1 MLVKY
6 KTILPSAET
15 FLRGVDN
22 AKMSRADKQGKQ
34 LKISKTQ
41 IFKNQLKIEERKIK
55 KIENLTV
62 NFQLNSF

>member
-22 AKMSRADKQGKQ
+22 AKMSRADKQRKQ

-41 IFKNQLKIEERKIK
+41 IFKNQLKIEERKK
-55 KIENLTV
+55 KK
-62 NFQLNSF
+62 

>member
-22 AKMSRADKQGKQ
+22 AKMSRADKQRKQ

-41 IFKNQLKIEERKIK
+41 IFKNQLKIEERKKK